1 MQVALTDVVPSAV
14 AALDAS
20 RAVAEIAE
28 IGLSLVR
35 DLAAASD
42 FQVMCAEVGTM
53 WPCNQC
59 TVSGSSLWLCGV
71 GRVELV
77 VWSVHY
83 GSLSHL

>member
-20 RAVAEIAE
+20 REVAEIAE

-53 WPCNQC
+53 WPCN
-59 TVSGSSLWLCGV
+59 
-71 GRVELV
+71 
-77 VWSVHY
+77 
-83 GSLSHL
+83 